1 MLIPAAT
8 AAVLGLWGIKR
19 QGSMWRDESVTYQV
33 AHRSLSDI
41 GSLLGNIDAV
51 HGLYYLIMHGVF
63 ALWDGGLLVLR
74 APSVIATAVAAAGVG
89 ALGRHLR
96 GTRAGFLAGSAY
108 PAIPMVQHFAQEGRS
123 YALVSATVVW
133 ACYVFVRGLDNGSTR
148 LWVAYASLVVVA
160 GWLHEFAILVLVA
173 HAATL
178 LVVGATR
185 PARRV
190 WLICAA
196 AATVAIVPLGVVSV
210 GQSDEQLGWLGG
222 PTLVMWS
229 QFFAVSAA
237 GLAMSYY
244 GARGIAPRSTSPT
257 SRLAL
262 PSMALPLLV
271 LPGGLLL
278 TVSLLKPCY
287 VDRYVLYS
295 MAGLA
300 LLLGGAMDGLLSS
313 VLWRST
319 RVRITACCL
328 AAASLA
334 ALLPWALLI
343 RSPESRKDDTVAVAK
358 AVEAYA
364 HRGDAVLFMPSRRRE
379 WLLSAPAVYHKIDD
393 LALDVTPA
401 ESGTLQGEERT
412 APAIGSRMLNEDRI
426 ISLSDPAGQPLDPFP
441 EEVVKRQ
448 VLKEHFE
455 RCTRKKVHGAE
466 ISVYARPGQC
476 D

>member
-1 MLIPAAT
+1 
-8 AAVLGLWGIKR
+8 
-19 QGSMWRDESVTYQV
+19 MWRDESVTYQV
-33 AHRSLSDI
+33 AHRSLGDI

-63 ALWDGGLLVLR
+63 ALWDGGLLALR
-74 APSVIATAVAAAGVG
+74 APSVTATVVAAVGVAALGQRLRGARAGV
-89 ALGRHLR
+89 
-96 GTRAGFLAGSAY
+96 LAGSVY
-108 PAIPMVQHFAQEGRS
+108 PVIPMVQHFAQEGRS

-133 ACYVFVRGLDNGSTR
+133 ACYVLVRCIDNGSTG
-148 LWVAYASLVVVA
+148 LWVAYTSLVIVA
-160 GWLHEFAILVLVA
+160 GWLHVFGLMALVA

-185 PARRV
+185 PVKQV
-190 WLICAA
+190 WLICIA
-196 AATVAIVPLGVVSV
+196 AATVAIVPLAVVSV
-210 GQSDEQLGWLGG
+210 GQSDEQLGWLGR
-222 PTLVMWS
+222 PTLAAWL

-237 GLAMSYY
+237 GLAIACYA
-244 GARGIAPRSTSPT
+244 ARVTTPGSAWPT

-262 PSMALPLLV
+262 PSVALPLLA

-278 TVSLLKPCY
+278 TVSLIKPWY

-300 LLLGGAMDGLLSS
+300 LLLGGAMDGFLDSALS
-313 VLWRST
+313 RST

-343 RSPESRKDDTVAVAK
+343 RSPESRKDDTVAVAR

-364 HRGDAVLFMPSRRRE
+364 HRGDAVLFMPARRRE
-379 WLLSAPAVYHKIDD
+379 WLLSAPSVYRKIDD
-393 LALDVTPA
+393 LALDITPA
-401 ESGTLQGEERT
+401 ESGTLQGVERT
-412 APAIGSRMLNEDRI
+412 APAIRSRMLNEDRI
-426 ISLSDPAGQPLDPFP
+426 ISLSDRAGQPLDPFP
-441 EEVVKRQ
+441 EEVVKRH
-448 VLKEHFE
+448 VLKKYFD
-455 RCTRKKVHGAE
+455 RCTRKKVHGAQ

>member
-1 MLIPAAT
+1 
-8 AAVLGLWGIKR
+8 
-19 QGSMWRDESVTYQV
+19 MWRDESVTYQV

-63 ALWDGGLLVLR
+63 ALWDGGLVALR
-74 APSVIATAVAAAGVG
+74 APSVIAAAVAAAGVG

-96 GTRAGFLAGSAY
+96 GTRAGVLAGSAY

-133 ACYVFVRGLDNGSTR
+133 ACYVFVRCIDNGSTR
-148 LWVAYASLVVVA
+148 LWVAYTSLVVVA
-160 GWLHEFAILVLVA
+160 GWLHEFAVLVLVA

-178 LVVGATR
+178 LVVDATR
-185 PARRV
+185 PTKQV

-196 AATVAIVPLGVVSV
+196 AVTVAVVPLAVVSV

-222 PTLVMWS
+222 PTLAMWL

-237 GLAMSYY
+237 GLAMSCY
-244 GARGIAPRSTSPT
+244 GARATAPRSASST

-262 PSMALPLLV
+262 PSVALPLLV

-278 TVSLLKPCY
+278 TVSLLEPWY

-295 MAGLA
+295 MAGFA
-300 LLLGGAMDGLLSS
+300 LLLGSATDRLLGS
-313 VLWRST
+313 VLSRST
-319 RVRITACCL
+319 RGRITAFCL
-328 AAASLA
+328 AAAGLA
-334 ALLPWALLI
+334 SLLPWALLI
-343 RSPESRKDDTVAVAK
+343 RSPESRKDDAVAVAE

-364 HRGDAVLFMPSRRRE
+364 HRGDAVLFMPARRRE
-379 WLLSAPAVYHKIDD
+379 WLLSAPAVYREIDD
-393 LALDVTPA
+393 LALDITPA
-401 ESGTLQGEERT
+401 ESGTLQGVERT
-412 APAIGSRMLNEDRI
+412 AATIRSRMLHEDRI
-426 ISLSDPAGQPLDPFP
+426 ISLSDPSGQPLDPFP

-448 VLKEHFE
+448 MLKEYFE
-455 RCTRKKVHGAE
+455 RCARKKVHGAQ